1 MNNSTDFFLWLA
13 ATATVVANFVAA
25 ATVVTT
31 AAEEDEYEDDNPGA
45 VITETVTH
53 KANLLFAFS
62 SHTMFKN
69 FLLLQHKN
77 ILLENKWK
85 MMKIKGNKSKF
96 NLI

>member
-1 MNNSTDFFLWLA
+1 MISSTDFLLWLA

-25 ATVVTT
+25 TTVVTT

-62 SHTMFKN
+62 SHTMFKK
-69 FLLLQHKN
+69 FGLLQRK
-77 ILLENKWK
+77 IYYL
-85 MMKIKGNKSKF
+85 KIKGKWRKQKKLRANF
-96 NLI
+96 I